1 MTTNNRQR
9 ECIYGDEDNSPGL
22 AHENAFLISENSDVE
37 GDYRSRKSSG
47 VEKASSKSFSGTAFH
62 WLQQSGLVS
71 VVPWLLEARQPGPKP
86 PGEAPTPAQRA
97 SFGQVPID
105 GLDAP
110 GKLLQ
115 SFPMPV
121 RRVRRIKPV
130 CPSVSGNR
138 SAESEP
144 FCESNKQFSSH
155 RSNGFLVLYAYVNGN
170 SRGCLLGPL
179 KVTRWDCLW

>member
-1 MTTNNRQR
+1 MTEIIRWGSHTK
-9 ECIYGDEDNSPGL
+9 
-22 AHENAFLISENSDVE
+22 NAFLISENADVD

-47 VEKASSKSFSGTAFH
+47 AEKASSKSSSGTAFH

-71 VVPWLLEARQPGPKP
+71 VVPWLLEARQPCPKP

-97 SFGQVPID
+97 SFGQVPIH

-115 SFPMPV
+115 SFPRPI
-121 RRVRRIKPV
+121 RPVRRIKPV
-130 CPSVSGNR
+130 CPSVSCNR

-155 RSNGFLVLYAYVNGN
+155 RSNGFLVLYAYVNGS
-170 SRGCLLGPL
+170 SRGVFIGAPKSYQMGLFM
-179 KVTRWDCLW
+179 VTLETSK